1 LDSRPSTR
9 GTAYHPHGGF
19 TENSLWPDNG
29 YKQRAMSPTLR
40 LSRTTWRWYWVLL
53 LTNAMDLLFTY
64 TAVERGFEEW
74 NPLLRPFLLTAWPV
88 ALKGTAFLVLGY
100 GLWQLMQ
107 RPRSARRISVMIQ
120 STAMMYLAVIAIHLV
135 GLFLLRAV

>member
-1 LDSRPSTR
+1 
-9 GTAYHPHGGF
+9 
-19 TENSLWPDNG
+19 
-29 YKQRAMSPTLR
+29 MSPTLR

-64 TAVERGFEEW
+64 TAVERGIEEW
-74 NPLLRPFLLTAWPV
+74 NPLLRPFVLTAWPV
-88 ALKGTAFLVLGY
+88 ALKCTAFLILGY